1 MPQLLHN
8 RVQEGRCGNVC
19 LAMVV
24 LLCFCIVVQMLGA
37 PMTLLSPGAAADAPA
52 VSGSEGFSIPSS
64 LSPLTPSVDKALATD
79 EQPSAHVLVL
89 ASTLFHPPVL

>member
-1 MPQLLHN
+1 MLQLHHN
-8 RVQEGRCGNVC
+8 RFQEGRCGKVC

-24 LLCFCIVVQMLGA
+24 LLCLCIVVQMLGA

-52 VSGSEGFSIPSS
+52 VSASEGFSIPSS
-64 LSPLTPSVDKALATD
+64 LSQLTPSVDMVLATD
-79 EQPSAHVLVL
+79 EQPSTHVLVL

>member
-1 MPQLLHN
+1 MLQLHHN
-8 RVQEGRCGNVC
+8 RFQEGRCGKVC

-24 LLCFCIVVQMLGA
+24 LLCLSIVVQMLGA

-52 VSGSEGFSIPSS
+52 VSASEGFSIPSS
-64 LSPLTPSVDKALATD
+64 LSQLTPSVDMVLATD
-79 EQPSAHVLVL
+79 EQPSTHVLVL